1 MSTKIMICMVDNV
14 MKNNRIYNKG
24 DHREALATEK
34 ETSLWKSLETI
45 KKAEQEAAA
54 IRLSAEKNKD
64 LKKLQDENAKLKL
77 KVKELETSLAEKASQ
92 KKEKANTTE
101 EEKQPE
107 DAE

>member
-1 MSTKIMICMVDNV
+1 MSTKIMVCMADNV

-24 DHREALATEK
+24 DRREALATEK
-34 ETSLWKSLETI
+34 ETGLWKSLETI
-45 KKAEQEAAA
+45 KKREQEAAA

-77 KVKELETSLAEKASQ
+77 KVKELEASLAEKASQ
-92 KKEKANTTE
+92 KKEKSKTTE